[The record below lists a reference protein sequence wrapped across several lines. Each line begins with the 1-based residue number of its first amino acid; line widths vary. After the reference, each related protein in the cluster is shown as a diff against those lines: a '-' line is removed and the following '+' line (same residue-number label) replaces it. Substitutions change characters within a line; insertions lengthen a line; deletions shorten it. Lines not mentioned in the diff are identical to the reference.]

1 MRGRSPKRP
10 SYAPVMKL
18 PIFSF
23 EGYDLTVFETPE
35 DAESYVEP
43 ADVNLGSSYD
53 ADGQRILFETD
64 GRITRIR
71 ETGELQPDAL
81 RESLLATLSQVGASV
96 GPDAELAELKREAE
110 QRFRYEPWSL
120 RGWLRARFK
129 GHS

>member
-1 MRGRSPKRP
+1 
-10 SYAPVMKL
+10 MKL

-23 EGYDLTVFETPE
+23 EGYDLIVFETPE

-81 RESLLATLSQVGASV
+81 RKSLLATLSQVSVSV
-96 GPDAELAELKREAE
+96 GPEAELAELKREAE